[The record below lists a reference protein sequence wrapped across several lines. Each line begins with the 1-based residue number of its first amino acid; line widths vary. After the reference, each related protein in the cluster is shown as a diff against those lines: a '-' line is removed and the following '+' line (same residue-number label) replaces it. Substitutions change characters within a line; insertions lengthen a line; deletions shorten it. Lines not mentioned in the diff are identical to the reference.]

1 MYNLIVS
8 SPECV
13 VIVQKSPYPS
23 LRGGAE
29 TDAAHGHEC
38 RVTGELF
45 GSWVV
50 EIGAWDVGEAT
61 VIIYCYRR
69 QPDIGVWT
77 HRDANVAM
85 CV

>member
-1 MYNLIVS
+1 MEESGDGRGARPRVQGHRGAVW
-8 SPECV
+8 V
-13 VIVQKSPYPS
+13 VGP
-23 LRGGAE
+23 
-29 TDAAHGHEC
+29 
-38 RVTGELF
+38 
-45 GSWVV
+45 VV